1 MTPLLRF
8 AVLSLT
14 VLLGGTWTVTRAQEN
29 AQPAA
34 SIDLM
39 TSDGVSLVHGAWRY
53 QDVELTRV
61 PFHAAGADGQPTGA
75 AVSTWDVQ
83 PHAGSREFDDRDWP
97 VIEAPTLRQHR
108 GPGRLSFAWYRI
120 QLTIPPRIA
129 DFDTRGA
136 NVVFETS
143 IDDYAEVW
151 VDGELPRAFAQ
162 SGGSMVKGWNAVN
175 RLIVGRNVR
184 PGQKIQIAVFG
195 INGPLSD
202 PPTNFIWMRL
212 ARLSFYR
219 PDPATSG
226 AIAVVP
232 QEVNVH
238 VERLDPAIDS
248 IVPPNA
254 KVFKLA
260 EGFQFT
266 EGPIWIRKGGYLLFS
281 DPNANRIYSYDP
293 TRAVLAVYREH
304 SGYEG
309 SDIAEYGQPGSNGLT
324 EDQQGRLTINQHGN
338 RRIVRVEADGS
349 LTVLAASYQGKRLNS
364 PNDLVYKSDGSLYF
378 TDPPFGLPKFFDDP
392 RKELRFSG
400 VFRAANGKVSLVT
413 DELDGP
419 NGLAF
424 SPKEDFFY
432 VDNWSPHRKVIL
444 RFPVK
449 RDGSVGKSEVFVDM
463 TAELP
468 GDDAL
473 DGMKIDMQ
481 GNLYVT
487 APDGVRVYSPTGT
500 HLGTISVPRFVHN
513 LAWGGA
519 DGRTLYLCATDRLY
533 RIDVLIPGPLP

>member
-1 MTPLLRF
+1 MSPLLRVSISLL
-8 AVLSLT
+8 AVLLS
-14 VLLGGTWTVTRAQEN
+14 GAWTVAGADEVDQRA
-29 AQPAA
+29 ATV
-34 SIDLM
+34 DLM
-39 TSDGVSLVHGAWRY
+39 TSDGVSMVQGAWRY
-53 QDVELTRV
+53 KDVELARV
-61 PFHAAGADGQPTGA
+61 PFHAPGVDGQPTGA
-75 AVSTWDVQ
+75 AISTWDIQ
-83 PHAGSREFDDRDWP
+83 PHAGGRDFDDRDWP
-97 VIEAPTLRQHR
+97 VIGASTLVQHR

-120 QLTIPPRIA
+120 QVTIPARIDA
-129 DFDTRGA
+129 FETRGSS
-136 NVVFETS
+136 VDFETS

-162 SGGSMVKGWNAVN
+162 SGGSVIKGWNAVN
-175 RLIVGRNVR
+175 HLTIARNVQ

-212 ARLSFYR
+212 AKLTFYR
-219 PDPATSG
+219 PDPPTSG
-226 AIAVVP
+226 PIAVEP

-238 VERLDPAIDS
+238 VVRLDPSIDG

-254 KVFKLA
+254 KLYKLA

-266 EGPIWIRKGGYLLFS
+266 EGPIWIRDGGYLLFS

-293 TRAVLAVYREH
+293 TRAVLAVYRDH

-324 EDQQGRLTINQHGN
+324 VDRQGRLTINQHGN
-338 RRIVRVEADGS
+338 RRVVRVEADGR
-349 LTVLAASYQGKRLNS
+349 LTVLAAKYGGKRLNS

-392 RKELRFSG
+392 RKELTFSG
-400 VFRAANGKVSLVT
+400 VFRAINGKVTLVT

-424 SPKEDFFY
+424 SPAEDFLY
-432 VDNWSPHRKVIL
+432 VDNWSAHRKVIL
-444 RFPVK
+444 RFPVA
-449 RDGSVGKSEVFVDM
+449 RDGSVGKSQIFVDM

-473 DGMKIDMQ
+473 DGMKIDNQ

-487 APDGVRVYSPTGT
+487 APDGVRIYSPAGK
-500 HLGTISVPRFVHN
+500 HLGTITAPRVVHN

-519 DGRTLYLCATDRLY
+519 DGRTLYLCASDRLY
-533 RIDVLIPGPLP
+533 RIDVLIPGPRP

>member
-1 MTPLLRF
+1 MSLLRI
-8 AVLSLT
+8 AILSLAA
-14 VLLGGTWTVTRAQEN
+14 LSCGSGTITRAEEN
-29 AQPAA
+29 EQPAA
-34 SIDLM
+34 SVDLM
-39 TSDGVSLVHGAWRY
+39 TDAGVSLMQGTWRY
-53 QDVELTRV
+53 QDVELARV

-75 AVSTWDVQ
+75 AVSTWDIA
-83 PHAGSREFDDRDWP
+83 PHAGSRDFDDRDWP
-97 VIEAPTLRQHR
+97 VIGATTLPQHR
-108 GPGRLSFAWYRI
+108 GAGRLSFAWYRI
-120 QLTIPPRIA
+120 QLTIPARVA
-129 DFDTRGA
+129 NFDTRGA
-136 NVVFETS
+136 SVAFETS

-162 SGGSMVKGWNAVN
+162 SGGSMIKGWNAVN
-175 RLIVGRNVR
+175 RLVIGRNVQ

-219 PDPATSG
+219 PDPAGSG
-226 AIAVVP
+226 PIAVVP

-238 VERLDPAIDS
+238 VARLDAAIDR

-293 TRAVLAVYREH
+293 TRAVLAVYRNH

-324 EDQQGRLTINQHGN
+324 EDSQGRLTINQHGN

-349 LTVLAASYQGKRLNS
+349 LTVLAARYQGKRLNS

-392 RKELRFSG
+392 RKELSFSG
-400 VFRAANGKVSLVT
+400 VFRAANGKVTLVT

-424 SPKEDFFY
+424 SPKEDFLY

-444 RFPVK
+444 RFPVR

-473 DGMKIDMQ
+473 DGMKIDIQ

-487 APDGVRVYSPTGT
+487 APDGVRVYSPAGK
-500 HLGTISVPRFVHN
+500 HLGTITVPRFVHN